1 MTVATVWSANLPLM
15 ADRIVC
21 PTVPVNGL
29 FFKVTQAGFTGAQE
43 PNWPKKVGSIVYD
56 GGVIYKAYSSIFED
70 LSKVNPTSVIELFVL
85 EFNETIHG
93 TNAGIPTSNDE
104 TNIYRFH
111 AGTNRVENNIVWAGK
126 TYQRFPVMA
135 EGFAFQRG
143 QVPRPKL
150 IVSNALGTIS
160 AILQAVNAITPANDL
175 TGAKV
180 SRVRTLARFLD
191 HVNFDNTNP
200 FGDPDPNAEFPRDIY
215 NIDRKSAENRDVVEF
230 ELAAAFDLAG
240 VRIPKRQCTRDLFPA
255 IGTFVE

>member
-29 FFKVTQAGFTGAQE
+29 FFKVTQAGFTGSEE
-43 PNWPKKVGSIVYD
+43 PNWSKNVGGIVYD
-56 GGVIYKAYSSIFED
+56 GGVIYQAFSSIFED
-70 LSKVNPTSVIELFVL
+70 LSKVNPTSVIELFIL
-85 EFNETIHG
+85 EFNETLHG
-93 TNAGIPTSNDE
+93 TNTGIPISNNE

-111 AGTNRVENNIVWAGK
+111 AGTNRVEENIVWAGK
-126 TYQRFPVMA
+126 TYQKFPVMA

-160 AILQAVNAITPANDL
+160 AILQAVNAVTPANDL
-175 TGAKV
+175 TGCKI

-191 HVNFDNTNP
+191 DVNFEGSNP
-200 FGDPDPNAEFPRDIY
+200 FGDPDPNAEFPREIY
-215 NIDRKSAENRDVVEF
+215 TIDRKSVENREVVEF

-240 VRIPKRQCTRDLFPA
+240 VKIPKRQCTRDLFPA
-255 IGTFVE
+255 IGTFIE